1 MPALRSIHVASWI
14 DAVGK
19 PTAATFVI
27 LFSLTGFAR
36 SLLITV
42 IPLNANA
49 WLGDAQKVSVLFFAV
64 SLAGVLVSLG
74 VPWLV
79 HRIRR
84 RNVFALGIALTLL
97 ACGLMAMGTG
107 GGIAAGMLVN
117 VMAIAALEIA
127 LNLYIMDHIPRREL
141 ASFEPLR
148 VFFAAGMWTLGPWL
162 GVWLHVHIDPTTPFA
177 VTAAVALTT
186 MIYFQ
191 YLRLTDHPA
200 VAPAKKPPPNPPMY
214 LPRFFRQPRL
224 RLAWGLAIGRSAW
237 WSMYFVYA
245 PIYVVN
251 SGLGEIWAGTIVS
264 LGTATFFMVPLWNR
278 VGRRYGLRVLLI
290 GGYLATGGFSVTV
303 VLLDGQMGVVGL
315 LLGAFAA
322 GAIDAAGNVPFLRAV
337 HPHERPEMTTV
348 YNTFRGVAQTAPPG
362 VFAILLKAF
371 ELPAVFLAGGA
382 AMAGLAWFCKYL
394 PRRL

>member
-1 MPALRSIHVASWI
+1 M
-14 DAVGK
+14 
-19 PTAATFVI
+19 I
-27 LFSLTGFAR
+27 LFSLVGFTR

-42 IPLNANA
+42 IPLDAHG
-49 WLGDAQKVSVLFFAV
+49 WLGDAQKVSLLFFGV
-64 SLAGVLVSLG
+64 SLAGVLASLA

-97 ACGLMAMGTG
+97 ACALLSIGSGS
-107 GGIAAGMLVN
+107 GIVAGMLAN
-117 VMAIAALEIA
+117 ALAIAALEIS

-141 ASFEPLR
+141 ASFEPMR
-148 VFFAAGMWTLGPWL
+148 VFFAAGMWTIGPWL
-162 GVWLHVHIDPTTPFA
+162 GVWLHVHVDSTTPFA
-177 VTAAVALTT
+177 ATAAVTLAT
-186 MIYFQ
+186 MLYFQ
-191 YLRLTDHPA
+191 YLRLTEHPA
-200 VAPAKKPPPNPPMY
+200 VAPMKKPPPNPLKY

-224 RLAWGLAIGRSAW
+224 RLAWGLAVGRSAW

-245 PIYVVN
+245 PIYVVD

-278 VGRRYGLRVLLI
+278 IGRRFGLRALLI
-290 GGYLATGGFSVTV
+290 GGYLGTGAFTLTV
-303 VLLDGQMGVVGL
+303 ALLDGHTGLAAL
-315 LLGAFAA
+315 LLSALAA

-348 YNTFRGVAQTAPPG
+348 YNTFRGVSQTLPPG
-362 VFAILLKAF
+362 LFSILLKSF

-382 AMAGLAWFCKYL
+382 AMASLAWFGKYL